1 MEARLT
7 HALVRFFATFV
18 APLVL
23 LMNAASATAS
33 PLARVTTSSK
43 NYETAVAA
51 AKEAMLTDPTE
62 ALTKAIDAER
72 LGARIPQ
79 ADRRDIALATA
90 LWLQG
95 EAYLR
100 TNKTDLAEAAV
111 RSAITEVVQRE
122 PRSKLHAD
130 LLLSLGWVD
139 SNRGQAGNALRDYQ
153 RAFELYRYLDD
164 LRGQSRALV
173 FIASLYDQ
181 AQEQQTALKYYQQ
194 ALDIYGIDIS
204 LSLAIHNNRALSL
217 AQMRRYPQA
226 RDELAQALAMA
237 KKLGSRNLIEEIYIN
252 TSRIQLEIG
261 NFARADQALR
271 MARKA
276 ADSLD
281 AGLRSRLFA
290 TEAQAALQHG
300 DIASAHELIAAALS
314 GIDSKTTDMSY
325 RDVHQTAYDV
335 SRKSG
340 DASSAL
346 VQLQAIKRLDDDATK
361 LATSTKTALMAA
373 RFDFANQEL
382 KISQLKAR
390 ELKRSIAFERARAQT
405 QRYVFLGT
413 SAAVAVVIAMLA
425 VGLVTIRRSRDRVR
439 AANDDLAVTNDA
451 LGKALAAKTEFLATT
466 SHEIRTPLN
475 GILGMTQVMLAD
487 RALGTAIRDRLD
499 IVHGAG
505 VRMRAL
511 VDDILDVAKME
522 TGNLTIES
530 APFDLRAT
538 AIDAT
543 RMWDEQ
549 ARAKGLS
556 FVVDLDGC
564 PDMIMGD
571 AARVRQIVFNLLSNA
586 LKFTTSGEVALTI
599 DVVADDRLR
608 IAVIDSG
615 IGISPG
621 KFEEIFESFK
631 QADAG
636 TTRQFGGTG
645 LGLSICRN
653 LARAMGGDV
662 SVGSAIGRGATF
674 TLTLPLIRAEPIAIT
689 ERGAVEGTVTLV
701 LDRNPITRSMF
712 TTLLTPRCGPVGCA
726 TSVDEAI
733 ARLDLGNVARVLIDD
748 ATVRGEGD
756 HIAALTRIVYAAA
769 SACVET
775 TLLWPISADREREE
789 LLATGITRVVA
800 KPVSGADLIA
810 AVLHGSVLK
819 NHSIPDLVS
828 HAA

>member
-1 MEARLT
+1 MLLT
-7 HALVRFFATFV
+7 D
-18 APLVL
+18 
-23 LMNAASATAS
+23 ASPVTAS
-33 PLARVTTSSK
+33 PTAPVVKSGGA
-43 NYETAVAA
+43 YDMAVAA
-51 AKEAMLTDPTE
+51 AKKAMLTDPTE
-62 ALTKAIDAER
+62 ALTKAIEAER

-90 LWLQG
+90 SWLQG

-100 TNKTDLAEAAV
+100 TNKTDLAETAI
-111 RSAITEVVQRE
+111 RSAIVEVMRHQ

-139 SNRGQAGNALRDYQ
+139 SNRGEAGNALRDYQ

-164 LRGQSRALV
+164 PRGQTRALV

-181 AQEQQTALKYYQQ
+181 AQEQHTALKYYQQ
-194 ALDIYGIDIS
+194 ALDIYGTDIS

-217 AQMRRYPQA
+217 AQMRRYPEA
-226 RDELAQALAMA
+226 RDELAQALTMA

-252 TSRIQLEIG
+252 TARIQLEIG
-261 NFARADQALR
+261 NFARADQALS
-271 MARKA
+271 MARKV
-276 ADSLD
+276 ADFTD
-281 AGLRSRLFA
+281 GGLRSRLLA
-290 TEAQAALQHG
+290 TEAQSALQRGNSVRARALISAAL
-300 DIASAHELIAAALS
+300 L
-314 GIDSKTTDMSY
+314 GINSTTTDMSY
-325 RDVHQTAYDV
+325 RDIHQTAYEV
-335 SRKSG
+335 SRISG
-340 DASSAL
+340 DAQGAL
-346 VQLQAIKRLDDDATK
+346 VQLQAMKRLDDDATK

-382 KISQLKAR
+382 KISQLKAN
-390 ELKRSIAFERARAQT
+390 ELKRSIAFERSRALT
-405 QRYVFLGT
+405 QRYVFLGA

-425 VGLVTIRRSRDRVR
+425 FGLVTIRRSRDRVR

-487 RALGTAIRDRLD
+487 RKIEPGIRDRLD
-499 IVHGAG
+499 IVHTAG

-530 APFDLRAT
+530 APFDIRAT
-538 AIDAT
+538 VIDAT
-543 RMWDEQ
+543 RMWEDQ

-586 LKFTTSGEVALTI
+586 LKFTSAGAVALKI
-599 DVVADDRLR
+599 DVEDGDRLR
-608 IAVIDSG
+608 IAVTDSG
-615 IGISPG
+615 IGIAG
-621 KFEEIFESFK
+621 DKYDEIFESFK

-662 SVGSAIGRGATF
+662 SVRSVMGRGATF
-674 TLTLPLIRAEPIAIT
+674 TLTLPLIRAEPVAMT
-689 ERGAVEGTVTLV
+689 ERCTVEGAVTLV

-712 TTLLTPRCGPVGCA
+712 KTLLEPHCGAVACV
-726 TSVDEAI
+726 TSVDEAV
-733 ARLDLGNVARVLIDD
+733 ARLGPGDVARVLIDD

-756 HIAALTRIVYAAA
+756 HLAALTRIAHAAA
-769 SACVET
+769 LADAET

-789 LLATGITRVVA
+789 LLATGISRVVA
-800 KPVSGADLIA
+800 KPVSGGDLITA
-810 AVLHGSVLK
+810 LLHGSVSK

-828 HAA
+828 AAA

>member
-1 MEARLT
+1 MLLT
-7 HALVRFFATFV
+7 D
-18 APLVL
+18 APPV
-23 LMNAASATAS
+23 TAS
-33 PLARVTTSSK
+33 PTAPVVKSDGA
-43 NYETAVAA
+43 YDTAVAA
-51 AKEAMLTDPTE
+51 AKKAMLTDPTE
-62 ALTKAIDAER
+62 ALTKAIEAER

-90 LWLQG
+90 SWLQG

-100 TNKTDLAEAAV
+100 TNKTDLAETAI
-111 RSAITEVVQRE
+111 RSAIVEVMRHQS
-122 PRSKLHAD
+122 RSKLHAD

-139 SNRGQAGNALRDYQ
+139 SNRGEAGNALRDYQ

-164 LRGQSRALV
+164 PRGQTRALV

-181 AQEQQTALKYYQQ
+181 AQEQHTALKYYQQ
-194 ALDIYGIDIS
+194 ALDIYGTDIS

-217 AQMRRYPQA
+217 AQMRRYPEA
-226 RDELAQALAMA
+226 RDELAQALTMA

-252 TSRIQLEIG
+252 TARIQLEIG
-261 NFARADQALR
+261 NFARADQALS
-271 MARKA
+271 MARKV
-276 ADSLD
+276 ADSTD
-281 AGLRSRLFA
+281 GGLRSRLLA
-290 TEAQAALQHG
+290 TEAQSALQRGNSVRARALISAAL
-300 DIASAHELIAAALS
+300 L
-314 GIDSKTTDMSY
+314 GINSTTTDMSY
-325 RDVHQTAYDV
+325 RDIHQTAYEV
-335 SRKSG
+335 SRISG
-340 DASSAL
+340 DAQGAL
-346 VQLQAIKRLDDDATK
+346 VQLQAMKRLDDDATK

-382 KISQLKAR
+382 KISQLKAN
-390 ELKRSIAFERARAQT
+390 ELKRSIAFERSRALT
-405 QRYVFLGT
+405 QRYVFLGA

-425 VGLVTIRRSRDRVR
+425 FGLVTIRRSRDRVR

-487 RALGTAIRDRLD
+487 RKIEPGIRDRLD
-499 IVHGAG
+499 IVHTAG

-530 APFDLRAT
+530 APFDIRAT
-538 AIDAT
+538 VIDAT
-543 RMWDEQ
+543 RMWEDQ

-586 LKFTTSGEVALTI
+586 LKFTSAGAVALKI
-599 DVVADDRLR
+599 DVEDGDRLR
-608 IAVIDSG
+608 IAVTDSG
-615 IGISPG
+615 IGIAG
-621 KFEEIFESFK
+621 DKYDEIFESFK

-662 SVGSAIGRGATF
+662 SVRSKMGHGATF
-674 TLTLPLIRAEPIAIT
+674 TLTLPLIRAEPVAMT
-689 ERGAVEGTVTLV
+689 ERCTVEGAVTLV

-712 TTLLTPRCGPVGCA
+712 KTLLEPHCGAVACV
-726 TSVDEAI
+726 TSVDEAV
-733 ARLDLGNVARVLIDD
+733 ARLGPGDVARVLIDD

-756 HIAALTRIVYAAA
+756 HLAALTRIAHAAA
-769 SACVET
+769 LADAET

-789 LLATGITRVVA
+789 LLATGISRVVA
-800 KPVSGADLIA
+800 KPVSGGDLITA
-810 AVLHGSVLK
+810 LLHGSVSK
-819 NHSIPDLVS
+819 NHSIPDLVY
-828 HAA
+828 AAA

>member
-1 MEARLT
+1 MALAALMLLT
-7 HALVRFFATFV
+7 D
-18 APLVL
+18 
-23 LMNAASATAS
+23 ASPVTAS
-33 PLARVTTSSK
+33 PTAPVVKSGGA
-43 NYETAVAA
+43 YDMAVAA
-51 AKEAMLTDPTE
+51 AKKAMLTDPTE
-62 ALTKAIDAER
+62 ALTKAIEAER

-90 LWLQG
+90 SWLQG

-100 TNKTDLAEAAV
+100 TNKTDLAETAI
-111 RSAITEVVQRE
+111 RSAIVEVMRHQ

-139 SNRGQAGNALRDYQ
+139 SNRGEAGNALRDYQ

-164 LRGQSRALV
+164 PRGQTRALV

-181 AQEQQTALKYYQQ
+181 AQEQHTALKYYQQ
-194 ALDIYGIDIS
+194 ALDIYGTDIS

-217 AQMRRYPQA
+217 AQMRRYPEA
-226 RDELAQALAMA
+226 RDELAQALTMA

-252 TSRIQLEIG
+252 TARIQLEIG
-261 NFARADQALR
+261 NFARADQALS
-271 MARKA
+271 MARKV
-276 ADSLD
+276 ADFTD
-281 AGLRSRLFA
+281 GGLRSRLLA
-290 TEAQAALQHG
+290 TEAQSALQRGNSVRARALISAAL
-300 DIASAHELIAAALS
+300 L
-314 GIDSKTTDMSY
+314 GINSTTTDMSY
-325 RDVHQTAYDV
+325 RDIHQTAYEV
-335 SRKSG
+335 SRISG
-340 DASSAL
+340 DAQGAL
-346 VQLQAIKRLDDDATK
+346 VQLQAMKRLDDDATK

-382 KISQLKAR
+382 KISQLKAN
-390 ELKRSIAFERARAQT
+390 ELKRSIAFERSRALT
-405 QRYVFLGT
+405 QRYVFLGA

-425 VGLVTIRRSRDRVR
+425 FGLVTIRRSRDRVR

-487 RALGTAIRDRLD
+487 RKIEPGIRDRLD
-499 IVHGAG
+499 IVHTAG

-530 APFDLRAT
+530 APFDIRAT
-538 AIDAT
+538 VIDAT
-543 RMWDEQ
+543 RMWEDQ

-586 LKFTTSGEVALTI
+586 LKFTSAGAVALKI
-599 DVVADDRLR
+599 DVEDGDRLR
-608 IAVIDSG
+608 IAVTDSG
-615 IGISPG
+615 IGIAG
-621 KFEEIFESFK
+621 DKYDEIFESFK

-662 SVGSAIGRGATF
+662 SVRSVMGRGATF
-674 TLTLPLIRAEPIAIT
+674 TLTLPLIRAEPVAMT
-689 ERGAVEGTVTLV
+689 ERCTVEGAVTLV

-712 TTLLTPRCGPVGCA
+712 KTLLEPHCGAVACV
-726 TSVDEAI
+726 TSVDEAV
-733 ARLDLGNVARVLIDD
+733 ARLGPGDVARVLIDD

-756 HIAALTRIVYAAA
+756 HLAALTRIAHAAA
-769 SACVET
+769 LADAET

-789 LLATGITRVVA
+789 LLATGISRVVA
-800 KPVSGADLIA
+800 KPVSGGDLITA
-810 AVLHGSVLK
+810 LLHGSVSK

-828 HAA
+828 AAA

>member
-1 MEARLT
+1 MA
-7 HALVRFFATFV
+7 V
-18 APLVL
+18 VL
-23 LMNAASATAS
+23 LGAAPSPAMATPPS
-33 PLARVTTSSK
+33 PAREA
-43 NYETAVAA
+43 NEGYADAVAE
-51 AKEAMLTDPTE
+51 AKAAMLINPQQ
-62 ALTKAIDAER
+62 ALIKAIEAER
-72 LGARIPQ
+72 LSSRIAQ
-79 ADRRDIALATA
+79 VDDRSVAIATA
-90 LWLQG
+90 QWLQG

-100 TNKTDLAEAAV
+100 TNKSDMAEAPIE
-111 RSAITEVVQRE
+111 SAIAQVAQRQ
-122 PRSKLHAD
+122 PKSKLHGD
-130 LLLSLGWVD
+130 LLLSLGWLD
-139 SNRGQAGNALRDYQ
+139 SNRVRMGDALRDYQ
-153 RAFELYRYLDD
+153 GAFEIYRKLNDP
-164 LRGQSRALV
+164 RGQARALV

-181 AQEQQTALKYYQQ
+181 AREQQTALKYFQQ
-194 ALDIYGIDIS
+194 ALDIYQSDVNLS
-204 LSLAIHNNRALSL
+204 LSIHNNRALSL
-217 AQMRRYPQA
+217 ALLRRYPEA
-226 RDELAQALAMA
+226 RDELAKALSIA
-237 KKLGSRNLIEEIYIN
+237 KILGSRNLLEQIYIN
-252 TSRIQLEIG
+252 IAWIQLKIG
-261 NFARADQALR
+261 NLSRAEQALVFARKVADTSDL
-271 MARKA
+271 
-276 ADSLD
+276 
-281 AGLRSRLFA
+281 GLRSRLLA
-290 TEAQAALQHG
+290 TDAQISLQRGDVVQARALMVRSLVG
-300 DIASAHELIAAALS
+300 LS
-314 GIDSKTTDMSY
+314 PKDTDMTY
-325 RDVHQTAYDV
+325 RDVHQTAYDIY
-335 SRKSG
+335 SMIG
-340 DASSAL
+340 DAKGAL
-346 VQLQAIKRLDDDATK
+346 GQLQALKRMDDDATK
-361 LATSTKTALMAA
+361 LATDTKTALMAA

-382 KISQLKAR
+382 KISQLKAT
-390 ELKRSIAFERARAQT
+390 ELQRSIAFERAHAQT
-405 QRYVFLGT
+405 QRYMFLGA

-538 AIDAT
+538 VIEAT

-599 DVVADDRLR
+599 DVATDDRLR
-608 IAVIDSG
+608 IAVTDSG

-653 LARAMGGDV
+653 LARAMGGEV

-689 ERGAVEGTVTLV
+689 ERCAVEGTVTLV

-712 TTLLTPRCGPVGCA
+712 TALLAPRCGPVGCA

-748 ATVRGEGD
+748 ATVRGQGD
-756 HIAALTRIVYAAA
+756 HIAALTRIAYAAA

>member
-1 MEARLT
+1 MGLAALMLLT
-7 HALVRFFATFV
+7 D
-18 APLVL
+18 APPV
-23 LMNAASATAS
+23 TAS
-33 PLARVTTSSK
+33 PTAPIATSGGA
-43 NYETAVAA
+43 YDMAVAA
-51 AKEAMLTDPTE
+51 AKKAMLTDPTE
-62 ALTKAIDAER
+62 ALTKAIEAER

-90 LWLQG
+90 SWLQG

-100 TNKTDLAEAAV
+100 TNKTDLAETAI
-111 RSAITEVVQRE
+111 RSAIVEVMRHQ

-164 LRGQSRALV
+164 PRGQTRALV

-181 AQEQQTALKYYQQ
+181 AQEQHTALKYYQQ
-194 ALDIYGIDIS
+194 ALDIYSTDIS

-217 AQMRRYPQA
+217 AQMRRYPEA
-226 RDELAQALAMA
+226 RDELAQALTMA

-252 TSRIQLEIG
+252 TARIQLEIG
-261 NFARADQALR
+261 NFARADQALS
-271 MARKA
+271 MARKV
-276 ADSLD
+276 ADSTD
-281 AGLRSRLFA
+281 GGLRSRLLA
-290 TEAQAALQHG
+290 TEAQSALQRG
-300 DIASAHELIAAALS
+300 DSVRARALISAALS
-314 GIDSKTTDMSY
+314 GINSKTTDMSY
-325 RDVHQTAYDV
+325 RDIHQTAYEV
-335 SRKSG
+335 SRISG
-340 DASSAL
+340 DAPGAL

-382 KISQLKAR
+382 KISQLKAN
-390 ELKRSIAFERARAQT
+390 ELKRSIAFERSRALT
-405 QRYVFLGT
+405 QRYVFLGA

-425 VGLVTIRRSRDRVR
+425 FGLVTIRRSRDRVR

-487 RALGTAIRDRLD
+487 RKIEPGIRDRLD
-499 IVHGAG
+499 IVHTAG

-530 APFDLRAT
+530 APFDIRAT
-538 AIDAT
+538 VIDAT
-543 RMWDEQ
+543 RMWEDQ

-586 LKFTTSGEVALTI
+586 LKFTSAGAVALKI
-599 DVVADDRLR
+599 DVEDGDRLR
-608 IAVIDSG
+608 VAVTDSG
-615 IGISPG
+615 IGIAGS
-621 KFEEIFESFK
+621 KFDEIFESFK

-662 SVGSAIGRGATF
+662 SVRSVMGCGATF
-674 TLTLPLIRAEPIAIT
+674 TLTLPLIRAEPVAIT
-689 ERGAVEGTVTLV
+689 DQRIVEGAVTLV

-712 TTLLTPRCGPVGCA
+712 KTLLEPHCGAVACV
-726 TSVDEAI
+726 TSVDEAV
-733 ARLDLGNVARVLIDD
+733 ARLGPGGVARVLIDD

-756 HIAALTRIVYAAA
+756 HLAALTRIAHAAA
-769 SACVET
+769 LADAET

-789 LLATGITRVVA
+789 LLATGVSRVVA
-800 KPVSGADLIA
+800 KPVSGGDLITA
-810 AVLHGSVLK
+810 LLHGSVSK

-828 HAA
+828 AAA